1 MNQQVRQE
9 ITQLLVADATQLGD
23 TFRLMQEG
31 VTSAADLVAKG
42 AAANQGV
49 ISHHKT
55 IIRAVLDGQ
64 YPTSSI
70 LATYCVRAIKRLLA
84 SGIDVSEETR
94 AVLNER
100 RSKLVEIVDDKE
112 AVQRDTTTLLSRA
125 EHLEEKL
132 KKIKNAIYVYTFPTY
147 YRAGIDGDPDFRWLK
162 IGLTT
167 SNVWQRVIDQSRQ
180 TSMPE
185 DPIVVRIYY
194 KDGLDLAEVER
205 KFQSTLVRMHHDR
218 SSAKNAKAG
227 KEWFATTEE
236 SLDAIAELMGLQIER
251 FEF

>member
-1 MNQQVRQE
+1 MTSKAKEE
-9 ITQLLVADATQLGD
+9 ITALLIADTTQLGD
-23 TFRLMQEG
+23 TFRLMQQG
-31 VTSAADLVAKG
+31 VTNAAELVERG

-70 LATYCVRAIKRLLA
+70 LATYCVRAIKRLL
-84 SGIDVSEETR
+84 SSDVTVSDETK
-94 AVLNER
+94 ALLAER
-100 RSKLVEIVDDKE
+100 RSKLLEVVGDTE
-112 AVQRDTTTLLSRA
+112 AVQRDTTTLLTGA
-125 EHLEEKL
+125 EQLEDKL
-132 KKIKNAIYVYTFPTY
+132 KNIRNAIYVYTFPTY
-147 YRAGIDGDPDFRWLK
+147 YRAGVDGDPDFRWLK

-185 DPIVVRIYY
+185 DPIVVRIYH
-194 KDGLDLAEVER
+194 KEGIDLADVER
-205 KFQSTLVRMHHDR
+205 KFQSTLVRMRHDQ

-227 KEWFATTEE
+227 REWFATSEE
-236 SLDAIAELMGLQIER
+236 SLDAIAELMGLEIER
-251 FEF
+251 FEI